1 MAFALLLGIY
11 ACSSDDA
18 KEIEGIWTLS
28 SFEEQTVTTNY
39 LGGGVNVSTTQK
51 YDLVDANR
59 QWRFNLDP
67 QTIDFAGFKEVSN
80 ERLELSNG
88 DTLNYSFSVV
98 ERTLF
103 NNSQSWELTDDQTMI
118 IGTLPRQFE
127 FNYEVTESE
136 LSLNISRN
144 TANET
149 HSVRY
154 RFTR

>member
-1 MAFALLLGIY
+1 MAFAFLLGLF

-18 KEIEGIWTLS
+18 KDIEGIWTLS
-28 SFEEQTVTTNY
+28 SFEEQTVKTNY
-39 LGGGVNVSTTQK
+39 LGGGVTVQTTQN
-51 YDLVDANR
+51 YDLVEANR

-67 QTIDFAGFKEVSN
+67 QTVDFAGFKEVTD

-88 DTLNYSFSVV
+88 DTLNYSFAVI

-103 NNSQSWELTDDQTMI
+103 NSTQSWELTDNETMI

-136 LSLNISRN
+136 LSLNIRRN

-149 HSVRY
+149 HTVRY